1 MLWRKKLRI
10 SFFVFLFV
18 LLGTFFIYQFVADA
32 SSGFL
37 YSDIQKIPQKQVALV
52 LGAKVKSSGAM
63 SDILKDRVAT
73 ALDLYRAKKVSKI
86 LVSGDHGEEEYDEV
100 NAMKD
105 FLLKEKVRPEDLFL
119 DHAGFD
125 TYDSVYR
132 AREIFQVDSLI
143 VVTQEFHLVRA
154 VYIARSLGIDAVG
167 MAADRQKYL
176 GMARNELREIPARV
190 KAFLDVAFG
199 SKPKFLGEKI
209 PITGES
215 GKSWD

>member
-1 MLWRKKLRI
+1 MNE
-10 SFFVFLFV
+10 S
-18 LLGTFFIYQFVADA
+18 LGFM
-32 SSGFL
+32 
-37 YSDIQKIPQKQVALV
+37 YSDIGKIPQKQVALV
-52 LGAKVKSSGAM
+52 LGARVKANGTL
-63 SDILKDRVAT
+63 SDILKDRVLT

-86 LVSGDHGEEEYDEV
+86 LLSGDHGTKEYDEV

-132 AREIFQVDSLI
+132 ARDIFQVESMI

-154 VYIARSLGIDAVG
+154 VYIARGLGIDAIG
-167 MAADRQKYL
+167 MTADRQQYL
-176 GMARNELREIPARV
+176 GIVRYQIREIPARI
-190 KAFLDVAFG
+190 KAFFDVVFG
-199 SKPKFLGEKI
+199 SKPKFLGDTI

-215 GKSWD
+215 QKSWD